1 MNDSSRLNYAAL
13 ERGIREHELFEAE
26 VNCFYSPD
34 VIEYDKAVRRK
45 AFKDIAISFVFILLV
60 AILPFLFGAFS

>member
-26 VNCFYSPD
+26 VNCYYSPD
-34 VIEYDKAVRRK
+34 VIEFDKAVRRK
-45 AFKDIAISFVFILLV
+45 TFKDITISFVLILLV
-60 AILPFLFGAFS
+60 VALLLLISFFS